1 MTEIIS
7 IVLLLF
13 LSIIFLVDVILTVRS
28 NRKNKEELVSEVS
41 RQTIDIAELKV
52 TLDNLGEAYNN
63 SVEAVQTELD
73 GFYEAIEDTNTKI
86 KEIEEFKKDLVEAHN
101 NIYEIIMEDIEDISE
116 LKKVSE
122 ENKSCIL
129 FDEKM
134 LDRISEKQGKQI
146 EEIRHRLNSIENSGT
161 K

>member
-41 RQTIDIAELKV
+41 RQTIDIADLKA
-52 TLDNLGEAYNN
+52 NLEEFSETYKN
-63 SVEAVQTELD
+63 SIEAVQTELD
-73 GFYEAIEDTNTKI
+73 GFYEAIEDMNIKI
-86 KEIEEFKKDLVEAHN
+86 KN
-101 NIYEIIMEDIEDISE
+101 MES
-116 LKKVSE
+116 S
-122 ENKSCIL
+122 IL

-146 EEIRHRLNSIENSGT
+146 EEIEHRLSSIENSNA

>member
-41 RQTIDIAELKV
+41 IDIAELKV

-73 GFYEAIEDTNTKI
+73 GFYEAIEDMNIKI
-86 KEIEEFKKDLVEAHN
+86 KN
-101 NIYEIIMEDIEDISE
+101 MES
-116 LKKVSE
+116 S
-122 ENKSCIL
+122 IL

-146 EEIRHRLNSIENSGT
+146 EEIEHRLSSIENSNA

>member
-13 LSIIFLVDVILTVRS
+13 LSIIFLIDVILTVRS

-73 GFYEAIEDTNTKI
+73 GFYEAIEDMNIKI
-86 KEIEEFKKDLVEAHN
+86 KN
-101 NIYEIIMEDIEDISE
+101 MES
-116 LKKVSE
+116 S
-122 ENKSCIL
+122 IL

>member
-41 RQTIDIAELKV
+41 RHTIDIADLKV

-73 GFYEAIEDTNTKI
+73 GFYEAIEDMNIKI
-86 KEIEEFKKDLVEAHN
+86 KN
-101 NIYEIIMEDIEDISE
+101 MES
-116 LKKVSE
+116 S
-122 ENKSCIL
+122 IL

-146 EEIRHRLNSIENSGT
+146 EEIEHRLNSIENSGT

>member
-73 GFYEAIEDTNTKI
+73 GFYEAIEDMNIKI
-86 KEIEEFKKDLVEAHN
+86 KN
-101 NIYEIIMEDIEDISE
+101 MES
-116 LKKVSE
+116 S
-122 ENKSCIL
+122 IL

-146 EEIRHRLNSIENSGT
+146 EEIEHRLNSIENSGT

>member
-73 GFYEAIEDTNTKI
+73 GFYEAIEDMNIKI
-86 KEIEEFKKDLVEAHN
+86 KN
-101 NIYEIIMEDIEDISE
+101 MES
-116 LKKVSE
+116 S
-122 ENKSCIL
+122 IL

-146 EEIRHRLNSIENSGT
+146 EEIEHRLSSIENSGT

>member
-13 LSIIFLVDVILTVRS
+13 LSIIFLIDVILTVRS

-41 RQTIDIAELKV
+41 RHTIDIADLKV

-101 NIYEIIMEDIEDISE
+101 NIYEIIMEDISE

-146 EEIRHRLNSIENSGT
+146 EEIEHRLSSIENSGT

>member
-28 NRKNKEELVSEVS
+28 NRKNKEELVSKVS
-41 RQTIDIAELKV
+41 RQTIDIADLKV

-73 GFYEAIEDTNTKI
+73 GFYEAIEDMNIKI
-86 KEIEEFKKDLVEAHN
+86 KN
-101 NIYEIIMEDIEDISE
+101 MES
-116 LKKVSE
+116 S
-122 ENKSCIL
+122 IL

-146 EEIRHRLNSIENSGT
+146 EEIEHRLSSIENSGT

>member
-1 MTEIIS
+1 MTEIIN

-13 LSIIFLVDVILTVRS
+13 LSIIFLIDVILTVRS

-41 RQTIDIAELKV
+41 RHTIDIADLKV

-73 GFYEAIEDTNTKI
+73 GFYEAIEDMNIKI
-86 KEIEEFKKDLVEAHN
+86 KN
-101 NIYEIIMEDIEDISE
+101 MES
-116 LKKVSE
+116 S
-122 ENKSCIL
+122 IL